1 MKELY
6 SKPEVELKEF
16 DVVDVIT
23 GSGGGA
29 NDGEPVVANE
39 TPTGK
44 TDWSIYG

>member
-1 MKELY
+1 MMKELY

-16 DVVDVIT
+16 DVVDVIKC
-23 GSGGGA
+23 SGGP